1 MICQSQEKN
10 LQKNERVKFKEY
22 LRGHPNS
29 GMAARKI
36 LLVLWI
42 RLVNVHVPLHVGI
55 ICIERDNITLKQWLF
70 AG

>member
-1 MICQSQEKN
+1 M
-10 LQKNERVKFKEY
+10 KEY

-42 RLVNVHVPLHVGI
+42 RLVNVHVPLHVRI